1 MKVILRNIAE
11 IRCNLAL
18 TGTYHIHL
26 TPSLYLECASFY
38 IRKALRWNVLIFRAS
53 VFIRRLPWGC
63 L

>member
-38 IRKALRWNVLIFRAS
+38 IRKALR
-53 VFIRRLPWGC
+53 
-63 L
+63 